1 MMWRRIDI
9 LRGIL
14 GAGWLAVQPAC
25 SLAPAPGHAENPG
38 ASPAAVE
45 TCKTSPSAQAVVVGP
60 EQAQP
65 LYRNPR
71 IGVVYLGAHQDAAG
85 RLLGPQ
91 VMYQVID
98 PGGWNL
104 SAIEQGNAY
113 IPAANIDGAANAA
126 GPLLIPMRDAPED
139 PATTP
144 LLDAKAAAG
153 ITITGLMNAG
163 DRAEAE
169 AMAKR
174 AGGALVA
181 VFDRQAG
188 WLLVPLGKP

>member
-1 MMWRRIDI
+1 MMRRIDI

-25 SLAPAPGHAENPG
+25 SLAPAPGHAEIPG
-38 ASPAAVE
+38 ASPAPVKICGAS
-45 TCKTSPSAQAVVVGP
+45 TSAQPVVVGP

-65 LYRNPR
+65 LYRNPK

-104 SAIEQGNAY
+104 SAIEQGDAY
-113 IPAANIDGAANAA
+113 IPAANLEGAANAA
-126 GPLLIPMRDAPED
+126 GPPLIPVRDAPADSE
-139 PATTP
+139 TTP

-153 ITITGLMNAG
+153 ITITGLMDEG

-188 WLLVPLGKP
+188 WLLVPPGKP